1 MLADEGV
8 LLEPI
13 PTAVKS
19 LGFFSY
25 FCARKTAVQCSELA
39 KIIIMHG
46 TVKDNEVERLCKNL
60 TSSSPFV
67 HTTHILEVPIRDVYL
82 YLVQIRM
89 RS

>member
-1 MLADEGV
+1 MLADDGV

-25 FCARKTAVQCSELA
+25 FCASEKAVQCPELA

-60 TSSSPFV
+60 KVLSS
-67 HTTHILEVPIRDVYL
+67 HLN
-82 YLVQIRM
+82 
-89 RS
+89 